1 MADVF
6 VDIVKSIKTSKDE
19 ENKTIKLVANSGI
32 QFVDFEFDG
41 LIDFESDDKDIY
53 PKHIVKGQF
62 VKHPKYADHYARFRE
77 DKLNEC
83 LRVDDFETAINIGS
97 EYRTEEDRSD
107 TGVSMLDS
115 LHLYNGVWFPIPYF
129 SKNKNDTPVNWARA
143 RIINKSDVK
152 KRETGGEYHVTF
164 AFDTNVIDHDD
175 PFKCVPSEQQINDVF
190 TFRGGIEAT
199 AMLLGSS
206 DGTSFVEEW
215 ARSVYDKLFD
225 KTYFKKGKER
235 IKKDWLDKRFY
246 EKHYL
251 NLIAFLEHFVR
262 PNDIKLMPFSEKS
275 TNTPTPVSLILDIGN
290 TRSLGFLVEDDDS
303 SSCDLK
309 SNPQLEIRDLNAVEN
324 LYKGNFDSKVQFQ
337 KAVFDFNGSSSAVS
351 SLSESFVWPSLVR
364 VGREAVNLAANA
376 KGNEGRTGLIS
387 PKRYLWQL
395 EHKDPDHVEEWSFNS
410 NYYQIPMYCQKE
422 EDTDSYE
429 EKLYSVETFE
439 KTAVYAPVSEYL
451 NSSGDALFADTSN
464 NSDDSHM
471 KALYTGKSMMT
482 FMLVEVILQAQM
494 QINSYHYRHRKQKED
509 SPRFL
514 KSIVLTTPPAMSDL
528 EKEVFRSCVYQ
539 ALGIVWKARG
549 FDKTPAREFS
559 FRTKAQ
565 QMFPMPPEVK
575 LDFSE
580 TMAGQLVYFYNETQR
595 VFNGN
600 ALDFIS
606 HIRRDDADGRYNE
619 YAPLDFAKKRADYKT
634 ARIATIDIGGGTTD
648 LVITDY
654 SVPYRVY
661 ADMENK
667 ELGSTEV
674 SNQQGIVQ
682 IREVLKDGNKVAGDD
697 LVHDIICDE
706 IIPKLNGRFDLK
718 NIIGSAKEAGNALS
732 KQKRVQCVEQIFTR
746 IAYRIL
752 GRIEQLSK
760 APIEITS
767 VVTSGSISDFLK
779 NTDECPVLDAVFD
792 KEDNGFEVDSSVKEY
807 VKNGLDVDDFFD
819 TKLEFDIYRINR
831 KLFHNS
837 SNSLSNTLDYLNTI
851 VNAYRCDVLLLTG
864 RASKLPGIRRLIE
877 SKSYLSA
884 KRIISMHSYDC
895 SSWYPTFSLNDGK
908 IGDPKTTV
916 VVGAAIGYIKT
927 SNVNN
932 LINFR
937 INPKY
942 MQAPSAARYMGA
954 VDNKSK
960 LEKESVKFRFKTN
973 AQMAVYGDKQT
984 GREPTIDITDK
995 DAVTKKYTGE
1005 DANLIKL
1012 INLKDEVFSRQF
1024 TAKPPVV
1031 LGYRQFAEEEFTA
1044 NPLYSIE
1051 LVTSVKQLSSIT
1063 DNKKLFAPEYSQIRF
1078 DEQGYQS
1085 LKDNFISKLINPLS
1099 TKADEKYI
1107 SAKNSVDALSSQY
1120 AQAKEFAMSSS
1131 LKTQE
1136 TYLDVSNPFYEAAMD
1151 FISMAKNAGNNAQS
1165 QIKQTGFMAKLTN
1178 AHSKAQSAFD
1188 AAYDEFVKA
1197 NESLLDDKLAS
1208 LYSDLKNDIAY
1219 QLSRELSSILGE
1231 SNYAKKEDEKQD
1243 LDKITNEVNAHAK
1256 VFKFK
1261 ITLDEN
1267 PINNESA
1274 VGRSI
1279 DFVYK
1284 ELDEENKPVLNLLKI
1299 DEAEIIDSDFTGN
1312 ARDYV
1317 TIKLMTVTFD
1327 DDYWN
1332 NSGLLLK

>member
-1 MADVF
+1 MSDVV
-6 VDIVKSIKTSKDE
+6 VDIVKSVKTSKEE

-32 QFVDFEFDG
+32 QFIDFEFDG
-41 LIDFESDDKDIY
+41 IIDFESDDKDIY

-83 LRVDDFETAINIGS
+83 LRIDDFETAIELGG
-97 EYRTEEDRSD
+97 EYRSEDRD
-107 TGVSMLDS
+107 DIAVSMLSS

-175 PFKCVPSEQQINDVF
+175 PFKCIPSEQQINDVF

-215 ARSVYDKLFD
+215 AKSVYDKIFD
-225 KTYFKKGKER
+225 KTFFKKGKER
-235 IKKDWLDKRFY
+235 IKKDWIDKKFY

-303 SSCDLK
+303 DSCDLK

-337 KAVFDFNGSSSAVS
+337 KAVFDFNGSSSTVS
-351 SLSESFVWPSLVR
+351 SQSESFVWPSLVR
-364 VGREAVNLAANA
+364 VGKEAVNLAANA

-410 NYYQIPMYCQKE
+410 NYYQIPMYCQKA
-422 EDTDSYE
+422 DDPDSYE
-429 EKLYSVETFE
+429 EKLYNVETFE

-482 FMLVEVILQAQM
+482 LMLVEVILQAQM
-494 QINSYHYRHRKQKED
+494 QINSYHYRHRKQRED

-539 ALGIVWKARG
+539 AIGIVWKARG
-549 FDKTPAREFS
+549 FDKTPAREFC
-559 FRTKAQ
+559 FITKAQ
-565 QMFPMPPEVK
+565 DMFPMPPVVK

-619 YAPLDFAKKRADYKT
+619 YAPLKFAEKRADYKS

-654 SVPYRVY
+654 SAPYRVY
-661 ADMENK
+661 KDMDNK
-667 ELGSTEV
+667 ESGSSEV

-706 IIPKLNGRFDLK
+706 IIPKLKDSFELK

-752 GRIEQLSK
+752 SRIEQLSK

-767 VVTSGSISDFLK
+767 VVTKGSINDFLK

-792 KEDNGFEVDSSVKEY
+792 KTDNGFEVDSSVKEY
-807 VKNGLDVDDFFD
+807 VKNGLGVNDFFD

-864 RASKLPGIRRLIE
+864 RASKLPGVRRLIE

-908 IGDPKTTV
+908 IGDPKTSV

-942 MQAPSAARYMGA
+942 MHAPSAARYMGTI
-954 VDNKSK
+954 DEKSELK
-960 LEKESVKFRFKTN
+960 KDSVKFRFKTN
-973 AQMAVYGDKQT
+973 AEIAVYGDAETNK
-984 GREPTIDITDK
+984 EPTVNTADK
-995 DAVTKKYTGE
+995 DEVIKKYTSDE
-1005 DANLIKL
+1005 ANLIKL

-1024 TAKPPVV
+1024 TIKIPVN
-1031 LGYRQFAEEEFTA
+1031 LGYRQFAEPLFTA

-1051 LVTSVKQLSSIT
+1051 LVTSVKQLKSIT
-1063 DNKKLFAPEYSQIRF
+1063 DNKKLFAPEYTQITF
-1078 DEQGYQS
+1078 DDEGYQNI
-1085 LKDNFISKLINPLS
+1085 KENFINKL
-1099 TKADEKYI
+1099 TKSLRDVALEKYN
-1107 SAKNSVDALSSQY
+1107 SAKNSADILSSQCALAREY
-1120 AQAKEFAMSSS
+1120 ALSDNVKLQASS
-1131 LKTQE
+1131 L
-1136 TYLDVSNPFYEAAMD
+1136 DMSNPFYDAAMD
-1151 FISMAKNAGNNAQS
+1151 FVNMAKTSGSNAQS

-1178 AHSKAQSAFD
+1178 AQSKAQSAFD
-1188 AAYDEFVKA
+1188 TAYNEFIKA
-1197 NESLLDDKLAS
+1197 NEQLLDNKLIPM
-1208 LYSDLKNDIAY
+1208 YSDLLNDIAY

-1231 SNYAKKEDEKQD
+1231 SNNEKKENETKE
-1243 LDKITNEVNAHAK
+1243 LESITNEVNAHARQ
-1256 VFKFK
+1256 FKFK

-1267 PINNESA
+1267 PINSDSA

-1279 DFVYK
+1279 DFVYR
-1284 ELDEENKPVLNLLKI
+1284 ELDEKNKPVLNLLKI
-1299 DEAEIIDSDFTGN
+1299 DEAEIVDSDFTGN
-1312 ARDYV
+1312 VEDYV
-1317 TIKLMTVTFD
+1317 TIKLKTVSYD
-1327 DDYWN
+1327 GDYWN